1 MFCDPCE
8 IPVKS
13 LRNPEN
19 PVKSLRNPENPVKSH
34 ETPEKTAVSLTLD
47 NFKIII
53 I

>member
-8 IPVKS
+8 I
-13 LRNPEN
+13 